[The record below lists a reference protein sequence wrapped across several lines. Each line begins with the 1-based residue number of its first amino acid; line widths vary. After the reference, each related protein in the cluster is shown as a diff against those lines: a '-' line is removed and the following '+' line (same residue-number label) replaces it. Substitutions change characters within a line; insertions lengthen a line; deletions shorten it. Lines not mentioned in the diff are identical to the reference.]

1 MIYFVILT
9 ILLYGIYVS
18 NALVKLI
25 SKPKSTLAVFLQYSV
40 VITTVFLSA
49 FFQWNQEYGEL
60 FDLSQNSYFKTI
72 VAVALLS
79 LTMAVLITYIAI
91 KYLVINHKN
100 TLSTLPRYG
109 IFDVSFKYIILIFTV
124 TTLTS
129 IVPFYL
135 VDKHIGMES
144 INTTDSISVYDYI
157 NEIRQEDSKIDAHL
171 AQISNNSKIDIG
183 ALIFI
188 AEALSLYNHFYSH
201 GDNNDFI
208 GFKNKDKDIACFN
221 KMLTKKNIADISAAL
236 PIKSKKPLWQK
247 NNKTLLDT
255 IDGSMWNIPEESNNV
270 FDTTWNQPCDFSLA
284 FAVNHAIYDLR
295 RSAELANSFREDFKK
310 YLQENQP
317 DSIIAKQKQYHVWD
331 DEYFHDVL
339 ARIMLW
345 NMLLLAAL
353 FAFIAFLNRKDES
366 YS

>member
-157 NEIRQEDSKIDAHL
+157 NEIRQEDAKINAHL
-171 AQISNNSKIDIG
+171 AQISNNSKIDM
-183 ALIFI
+183 ASLIFI
-188 AEALSLYNHFYSH
+188 AEALSLHDDYYYG
-201 GDNNDFI
+201 GDKDLV
-208 GFKNKDKDIACFN
+208 GFKNKDIACFN

>member
-18 NALVKLI
+18 NALIKLI

-100 TLSTLPRYG
+100 TLSTLPIYG

-255 IDGSMWNIPEESNNV
+255 IDDSMWNIPKESTNV
-270 FDTTWNQPCDFSLA
+270 FDTTFDQPCDLISAFSM
-284 FAVNHAIYDLR
+284 NNAIDDLR
-295 RSAELANSFREDFKK
+295 RSAELANSIREYFKK

>member
-40 VITTVFLSA
+40 VITIVFLSA

-221 KMLTKKNIADISAAL
+221 KMLTKKN
-236 PIKSKKPLWQK
+236 
-247 NNKTLLDT
+247 
-255 IDGSMWNIPEESNNV
+255 MWNIPEESNNV